1 MTQRYNKYKDSGIEW
16 IGEIPEH
23 WQTIKGQFIF
33 DVINEKTAKG
43 DEELL
48 SVSEHYGI
56 KKRSESNVNMFMASS
71 YEGYKLCQKGDL
83 VINSLWAW
91 SRGLGFSNYDGIV
104 STAYSVFRL
113 KIKYEVGYL
122 NYLLRIEK
130 YVNQYLIASKGIWI
144 SRLQLSDWAFL
155 RLQIILP
162 PFPEQEAIA
171 QFLDEKCARID
182 DAIRIKEKQID
193 LLKEYRQIAIHKA
206 VTKGLNDQVKMKDS
220 GIDWIGEIPEHWLT
234 IPIRR
239 VIKIT
244 DGTHDTPLYI
254 DKGENTYPL
263 ITSKDFSE
271 GRVCFDECKYIS
283 TNDHNSIKKRSEV
296 CNGDILMSM
305 IGGNIGKSVIVD
317 SDFEFSVKNVAIFK
331 TKNDGSQAKYLLY
344 YLDSGLLS
352 NQIQIKSRGG
362 AQGFLSLADIKNL
375 IFFKIPLHEQTQIVA
390 HLESLTTKTDEAIHL
405 KEQQI
410 EQLKQYKNSL
420 INDVVTGKVR
430 VA

>member
-1 MTQRYNKYKDSGIEW
+1 MTQKYSKYKDSGFEW

-23 WQTIKGQFIF
+23 WEVKKLKHIGTIRSGESLTNNIITEHGDYEVFGGNGFMGYFNKYNVSGKKIIIGR
-33 DVINEKTAKG
+33 VGALCGNVRLINEKKWVTDNALIL
-43 DEELL
+43 DLM
-48 SVSEHYGI
+48 SERLYRYVILYLGI
-56 KKRSESNVNMFMASS
+56 ANLNNLNTSNAQPLITGTKV
-71 YEGYKLCQKGDL
+71 
-83 VINSLWAW
+83 
-91 SRGLGFSNYDGIV
+91 
-104 STAYSVFRL
+104 
-113 KIKYEVGYL
+113 L
-122 NYLLRIEK
+122 N
-130 YVNQYLIASKGIWI
+130 V
-144 SRLQLSDWAFL
+144 
-155 RLQIILP
+155 QILYP
-162 PFPEQEAIA
+162 PLPEQESIA

-182 DAIRIKEKQID
+182 EAVRIKEKQID
-193 LLKEYRQIAIHKA
+193 LLKEYRQIAIHQA

-283 TNDHNSIKKRSEV
+283 ANDHNSIKKRSEV

-344 YLDSGLLS
+344 YLNSGLLS

-375 IFFKIPLHEQTQIVA
+375 IFFKIPLHEQAQIAA
-390 HLESLTTKTDEAIHL
+390 HIESLTAKTDQAIRL

-410 EQLKQYKNSL
+410 EQLKQYKTSL